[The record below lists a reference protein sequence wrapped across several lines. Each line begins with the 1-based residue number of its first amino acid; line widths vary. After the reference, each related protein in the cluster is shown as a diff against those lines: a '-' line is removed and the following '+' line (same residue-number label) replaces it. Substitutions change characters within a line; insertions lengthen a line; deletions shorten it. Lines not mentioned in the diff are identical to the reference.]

1 MGRAR
6 PMSLLLM
13 SSPSSTICNRSAQA
27 HINVSQVGP
36 IPVLIDSAV
45 CSTATLVKDLKTGAP
60 LRGPVKVGVY
70 EAKMNDA
77 KEWAKMNDAKEVM
90 SPMSL
95 NRVPLFTDGTPLDKP
110 SEYRFVV
117 GGL

>member
-1 MGRAR
+1 MTKYGSNMSLQNVYRPK

-13 SSPSSTICNRSAQA
+13 SNPSPTICNRPSP
-27 HINVSQVGP
+27 HLCESGRTN
-36 IPVLIDSAV
+36 
-45 CSTATLVKDLKTGAP
+45 TDLKKGAP
-60 LRGPVKVGVY
+60 LPGPVKVGVY

-77 KEWAKMNDAKEVM
+77 KEVK
-90 SPMSL
+90 SPVSL

-110 SEYRFVV
+110 SEYRFMV